1 MERRRLP
8 PLNALRAFEAAA
20 RHLNF
25 SRAADELAVTPGAV
39 SQQIQNLEDY
49 VGAALFKR
57 TPKGL
62 LLTDAAQTALPALRE
77 AFDRLAEAA
86 SLLTAAVDGRRLTV
100 TVAPSFA
107 AKWLVPRLGRFEE
120 QHPQVDVWLSA
131 GMEVVDF
138 ASGEIDLAIR
148 YGTGRYPGM
157 EVIKLMSETVIP
169 VASPAF
175 LEANPLDSPSDL
187 ANHILL
193 HDGSPD
199 ADDSCPDWAMWL
211 AARGI
216 RGRAA
221 PNRDGGGFRLFRG
234 PSQGEGPPAP
244 GQGLRQLDHRR
255 GGVARGRAPVDRQ
268 RRGDLDP
275 PFKGRKFV
283 PEGASLRPD
292 RPLQI
297 QTACSA
303 PKIQAPSEGPAVLSA
318 SGLDITTST
327 RSNTTD
333 QERQGPCP
341 TLSGSGSG
349 DFSAVGEQACSAA
362 CQIRPNPFR
371 RVDPMLDLLRD
382 CRRTAHDSQSGEE
395 EPIREGVDSSGIAD
409 FRCCRNKR
417 SGDGG
422 PKRQGRIETWRTQ
435 RAMAHGRAQLRH
447 CSGLAGP
454 RIQRRLLYIAGIR
467 MR

>member
-148 YGTGRYPGM
+148 YGTGRYPGL

-169 VASPAF
+169 VASPEF
-175 LEANPLDSPSDL
+175 LETHPLDTPADL
-187 ANHILL
+187 ANAILL

-216 RGRAA
+216 KGV
-221 PNRDGGGFRLFRG
+221 DGARG
-234 PSQGEGPPAP
+234 PRFNQSSLVIEAAVGG
-244 GQGLRQLDHRR
+244 R
-255 GGVARGRAPVDRQ
+255 GVALAKRALAQ
-268 RRGDLDP
+268 ADLDA
-275 PFKGRKFV
+275 GRLV
-283 PEGASLRPD
+283 A
-292 RPLQI
+292 PLQI
-297 QTACSA
+297 TTEVDFAYFVVH
-303 PKIQAPSEGPAVLSA
+303 PKAKGRLPQVKAFVSWITGEAAVHEAALLSIDN
-318 SGLDITTST
+318 G
-327 RSNTTD
+327 
-333 QERQGPCP
+333 
-341 TLSGSGSG
+341 
-349 DFSAVGEQACSAA
+349 
-362 CQIRPNPFR
+362 
-371 RVDPMLDLLRD
+371 
-382 CRRTAHDSQSGEE
+382 
-395 EPIREGVDSSGIAD
+395 
-409 FRCCRNKR
+409 
-417 SGDGG
+417 
-422 PKRQGRIETWRTQ
+422 
-435 RAMAHGRAQLRH
+435 
-447 CSGLAGP
+447 
-454 RIQRRLLYIAGIR
+454 AGI
-467 MR
+467 